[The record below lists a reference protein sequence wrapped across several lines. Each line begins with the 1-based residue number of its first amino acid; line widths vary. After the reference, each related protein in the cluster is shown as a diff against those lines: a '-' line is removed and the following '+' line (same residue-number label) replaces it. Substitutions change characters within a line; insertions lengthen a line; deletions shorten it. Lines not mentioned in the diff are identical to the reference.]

1 MLVSLTDEGED
12 RNKEVEVCQKHV
24 VRGMENSPNYS
35 NKKNFIESGLKL
47 GPLVEKVN
55 NILEKII
62 VLR

>member
-1 MLVSLTDEGED
+1 MLLSLTDEGED
-12 RNKEVEVCQKHV
+12 RNKEVEVCQKYT
-24 VRGMENSPNYS
+24 VRGLENSPNYS

-47 GPLVEKVN
+47 GPLVERVN